1 MHNYKDPFRRAW
13 EWVPIVLWGV
23 TVVYAVSLMAAHS
36 LPSLVLY
43 AVAGVALM
51 LGLRHVPEALRLT
64 HRRGMLKGQPLSFC
78 DLSAL
83 EEITRKN
90 PNMIWLGKGF
100 DWGQDQAQMCYE
112 VIRRD
117 PAKMPNDG
125 EMQLTTGQRWIH
137 GLCDKEID
145 LLVPCS
151 QFSRGVLI
159 VGTTG
164 SGKTRLYDHLIA
176 QAILRGE
183 VVIVFD
189 PKGDKDLRRGIQATC
204 ERMGRADAFVMLHP
218 GFPSESVR
226 FDPLRNFN
234 RTTGLASRIATLI
247 PSDSGADPFSSFS
260 QSALN
265 KIIQAM
271 LVINEKPSIVTIR
284 RILETGA
291 ESLVIQAIG
300 THCARVMGAQEWEE
314 WVNRYAKR
322 SEAGNEIKLALAYI
336 QAYKDQC
343 RINRSLALT
352 SIDGI
357 ISSFTH
363 DKAHF
368 GKMITSLLPVL
379 DMLTTAEL
387 GPLLSP
393 DPTDLDDKRQIT
405 DFNRI
410 INNKQVL
417 YLGLDSLSDNM
428 VGAAIGSLLLA
439 DLTSVAGDRYNYGEK
454 LAPINVFVD
463 EAAEVLNEPFVQMLN
478 KGRGAEFR
486 CAVATQTFADFE
498 ARAGNRARAE
508 QILENLN
515 TKFSLQV
522 NSAPTQKYITDNFP
536 QTVVRHIEY
545 SQSNAACS
553 ATDLH
558 FKNTT
563 SEKLTETEAPLFPP
577 TLLGCLPPLEFF
589 ANVSGGRVI
598 KGRIPI
604 LNKQDAGARASA
616 SAA

>member
-1 MHNYKDPFRRAW
+1 MWLLSTHTLPA
-13 EWVPIVLWGV
+13 VPLYILAGLCLWF
-23 TVVYAVSLMAAHS
+23 
-36 LPSLVLY
+36 
-43 AVAGVALM
+43 
-51 LGLRHVPEALRLT
+51 GLRHLPEALRLT
-64 HRRGMLKGQPLSFC
+64 HSRNMLAGQPLQFC
-78 DLSAL
+78 DLDEA
-83 EEITRKN
+83 EAIVRKH
-90 PNMIWLGKGF
+90 PDMIWLGRGF
-100 DWGQDQAQMCYE
+100 DWGQEQAQLCYE

-117 PAKMPNDG
+117 PSKMPNSAVN
-125 EMQLTTGQRWIH
+125 QSTTGQRWIH
-137 GLCDKEID
+137 GLCANEID
-145 LLVPCS
+145 LLVPS
-151 QFSRGVLI
+151 AQFSRGVLI

-189 PKGDKDLRRGIQATC
+189 PKGDKDLRRGIQETC
-204 ERMGRADAFVMLHP
+204 KRVGRPDAFVMLHP

-247 PSDSGADPFSSFS
+247 PGDSGGDPFSSFA

-284 RILETGA
+284 RVLETGS
-291 ESLVIQAIG
+291 EGLVIKTIT
-300 THCARVMGAQEWEE
+300 THCERHLGAQAWEE
-314 WVNRYAKR
+314 WVQRYAKR
-322 SEAGNEIKLALAYI
+322 SEAGNEVKLALAYI

-343 RINRSLALT
+343 RITPNLALT
-352 SIDGI
+352 AIDGMV
-357 ISSFTH
+357 SSFTH
-363 DKAHF
+363 DRSHF
-368 GKMITSLLPVL
+368 GKMITSLMPVL

-393 DPTDLDDKRQIT
+393 NPDDLSDQRQIT

-410 INNKQVL
+410 IANRQVL

-428 VGAAIGSLLLA
+428 VGAALGSLLLA
-439 DLTSVAGDRYNYGEK
+439 DLTSVAGDRYNYGEQ
-454 LAPINVFVD
+454 LYPINVFVD
-463 EAAEVLNEPFVQMLN
+463 EAAEVLNLPFVQMLN

-498 ARAGNRARAE
+498 ARTGNRARAE

-515 TKFSLQV
+515 TKIALQV
-522 NSAPTQKYITDNFP
+522 NSALTQKYITDNFP
-536 QTVVRHIEY
+536 QTVLRSIEY
-545 SQSNAACS
+545 SQSNNAGS

-558 FKNTT
+558 FHNTM
-563 SEKLTETEAPLFPP
+563 SEKLSEKEAPLFPP

-589 ANVSGGRVI
+589 ANISGGRVV
-598 KGRIPI
+598 KGRLPI
-604 LNKQDAGARASA
+604 LGKAKPGRPAVRVSGLTA
-616 SAA
+616 